1 MYWMIS
7 DRTRR
12 RTRRGLD
19 AQRRFVQ
26 YEHQKSSNAQ
36 RPSHCSYEFMR
47 NSSYK
52 KTDLMGEGFRLRT
65 QKFRGQLSQGLLLP
79 LSQFPEIPANAD
91 VGTNVTEILGIRK
104 REIGEKATTSGTVIG
119 TLPYDIPHTDETL
132 VQAEPELIRA
142 FSGLEYYISTKM
154 DGSSHSIGIDENGF
168 HVPVF

>member
-1 MYWMIS
+1 
-7 DRTRR
+7 
-12 RTRRGLD
+12 
-19 AQRRFVQ
+19 
-26 YEHQKSSNAQ
+26 
-36 RPSHCSYEFMR
+36 
-47 NSSYK
+47 
-52 KTDLMGEGFRLRT
+52 MGEGFRLRT

-104 REIGEKATTSGTVIG
+104 REIGEKATTGGTEIG
-119 TLPYDIPHTDETL
+119 TLPYDILHTDETL

-168 HVPVF
+168 HVPVFCVQG